1 MTYTFIDNSEKIA
14 IIESQIRT
22 MEYSRYTAEIAKI
35 AEQARTAPDADALL
49 ALTNQIADKDR
60 QIAALTTSLSALTP
74 AE

>member
-35 AEQARTAPDADALL
+35 AEQARTTPDADALL